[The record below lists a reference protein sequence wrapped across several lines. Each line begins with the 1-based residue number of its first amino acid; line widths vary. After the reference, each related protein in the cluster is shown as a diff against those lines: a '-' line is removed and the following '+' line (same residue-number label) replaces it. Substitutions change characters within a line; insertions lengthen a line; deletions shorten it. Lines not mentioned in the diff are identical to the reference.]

1 MKWRDL
7 NINTKIRSTLGVI
20 LLLAFMMG
28 GYTLVNLIRVN
39 KGIGTLSNQY
49 IPYVNEAI
57 QVSQAWWRMSE
68 FVRSYDFTA
77 DEYYSLRSNTEYS
90 QFDGALRNLIEM
102 DTELEGN
109 SHEDVLMPLKAKAEQ
124 YRTHMEQY
132 FPLQQTMQIHQKN
145 LASNASA
152 LNAAVKNYRSNSA
165 TQSAGSMAFGLW
177 GEIQASAAERS
188 SVRMQALS
196 DELNQLGLLVSRSY
210 YPGEVKDLLE
220 AFATEAEAFM
230 EAYDLARQAEIKGFE
245 LAKEI
250 MWEIRTVSDMGQDQ
264 MKAMGDDAIRIVGMV
279 RSLIIMAVL
288 ILIVVGLLIFWYLP
302 PSITKPILEGVAN
315 AEKVA
320 NGDLTVSFDTS
331 RKDEVGRLSLAL
343 NNMVSNLKELLND
356 IAASAREMAESGEK
370 LVAESEEMADG
381 ANQQA
386 SAAEEVSSSMEE
398 MYANIQQNTENA
410 KMTEGIA
417 LKATVNMNASNET
430 SKVAADNM
438 MEITQKVTVIG
449 DIAFQT
455 NILALNA
462 AVEAARAGVEGRGFA
477 VVAAEVRKL
486 AERSQAA
493 AAEINR
499 VSRTTF
505 ESSQEARLQLEN
517 LAPEIEKTANL
528 VQEIA
533 MASLEQVAGV
543 EQINNALQQLNTV
556 TQRNAANSEQINNA
570 AHNLESLA
578 DRLNQTLVKFKL
590 DNN

>member
-7 NINTKIRSTLGVI
+7 NINKKIRSTLGFV

-28 GYTLVNLIRVN
+28 GYTLINLMRVN

-57 QVSQAWWRMSE
+57 LVSQAWWRMSE
-68 FVRSYDFTA
+68 FARSYDFTA
-77 DEYYSLRSNTEYS
+77 DEYYSFRSNVEYN
-90 QFDGALRNLIEM
+90 QFVEALETLIEM
-102 DTELEGN
+102 DAELENN
-109 SHEDVLMPLKAKAEQ
+109 SNEGVLLPLKGLVDE
-124 YRTHMEQY
+124 YRVHMESY
-132 FPLQQTMQIHQKN
+132 FPLQQSMHLQQKA
-145 LASNASA
+145 LAENASE
-152 LNAAVKNYRSNSA
+152 LFSEVKNYRSNAA
-165 TQSAGSMAFGLW
+165 TQLAGTMALGLW
-177 GEIQASAAERS
+177 GEIQSHVAERS
-188 SVRMQALS
+188 SVRMLEKMA
-196 DELNQLGLLVSRSY
+196 DLNQLNAQISRNY
-210 YPGEVKDLLE
+210 YPGDVKDLLE
-220 AFATEAEAFM
+220 TFVMVAESFIK
-230 EAYDLARQAEIKGFE
+230 AYSAARQAEIRGFE
-245 LAKEI
+245 LAKDI

-264 MKAMGDDAIRIVGMV
+264 MKVMGDDAIRIVGMV

-288 ILIVVGLLIFWYLP
+288 VLLVVGLLIFWYLP
-302 PSITKPILEGVAN
+302 PSITKPILEGVNN
-315 AEKVA
+315 AEKIA
-320 NGDLTVSFDTS
+320 NGDLTVTFDTT

-343 NNMVSNLKELLND
+343 NNMVSNLKEILND
-356 IAASAREMAESGEK
+356 IAASAREIGESGEK

-386 SAAEEVSSSMEE
+386 AAAEEVSSSMEE

-417 LKATVNMNASNET
+417 LKATVNMMASNKT

-438 MEITQKVTVIG
+438 QEITQKVSIIG

-486 AERSQAA
+486 AERSQLA
-493 AAEINR
+493 AAEINQ
-499 VSRTTF
+499 VSRATF
-505 ESSQEARLQLEN
+505 ESSQEARLQLEH

-556 TQRNAANSEQINNA
+556 TQRNAANSEQINTA
-570 AHNLESLA
+570 AHRLETLA
-578 DRLNQTLVKFKL
+578 ERLNQTLVKFKL